1 MMRRLT
7 DTAKAAWRAFRNAD
21 FISDRYVLGMI
32 ALGAAINVGLWYYL
46 KHSLGPADS
55 FKVTHYTLASGA
67 DLLGK
72 ASDIYALAYQA
83 AIFSLANIVIARFV
97 YGYDALMAYITV
109 SAVPVLNLFIFFQG
123 FLLVRANA

>member
-1 MMRRLT
+1 MIRHFT
-7 DTAKAAWRAFRNAD
+7 NIIKAAWRAFKNAD

-55 FKVTHYTLASGA
+55 FKVTHYTFASGA

-72 ASDIYALAYQA
+72 ASDIYALAYYA
-83 AIFSLANIVIARFV
+83 AIFSLANVVIARFV
-97 YGYDALMAYITV
+97 YGYDALMAYMTV

-123 FLLVRANA
+123 FLLVQANA